1 MSSIEKTLEERG
13 ARYGSF
19 EEHSSIAQAVQ
30 AAYRTYP
37 EKWEKLP
44 PVLKQGLTTIADK
57 IARML
62 NGDHMYDD
70 NIHDIIGYAKLMED
84 WVKKENT
91 KEALRDFGKAGMPIE
106 FGKSGMPPVP
116 SIPIGTYPLG
126 GVVPCKTSAAV
137 PYDPNIQ
144 SFNIGYNELSDNI
157 HDSVEEMI
165 G

>member
-84 WVKKENT
+84 WVKKENA
-91 KEALRDFGKAGMPIE
+91 KEALSKVDLSIKGM
-106 FGKSGMPPVP
+106 P
-116 SIPIGTYPLG
+116 SIPGVNTFPGGIYPLG

-137 PYDPNIQ
+137 PYDPNVQ
-144 SFNIGYNELSDNI
+144 SFNTGYNELSDKI
-157 HDSVEEMI
+157 QDSVEEMI